1 MKNICFNLFIVI
13 KYLFYYVK
21 LKYDYYLYISRTQP
35 NYIKDYEKAIKSQL
49 LEFLPTVRFQ
59 VPCIDNKISLSLLL
73 NN

>member
-1 MKNICFNLFIVI
+1 MIIICILAEYNQITLKIMK
-13 KYLFYYVK
+13 
-21 LKYDYYLYISRTQP
+21 
-35 NYIKDYEKAIKSQL
+35 KAIKSQL

>member
-1 MKNICFNLFIVI
+1 MIIICILAEH
-13 KYLFYYVK
+13 K
-21 LKYDYYLYISRTQP
+21 P

-49 LEFLPTVRFQ
+49 LEFLPTVWFQ